1 MTDRSLECRIARS
14 KALQGRLESL
24 GSWSP
29 WVKCP
34 VERVSSRECHSHC
47 QCSSSQLCFWKGVR
61 EMPRLIRAGPPHS
74 GRRTSGKTSLMRWHP
89 SSLKMSCYCY
99 YRSNTQHKSIQTL
112 WKYSRQEW
120 EVPQWPPSQQ
130 SQVWAERPA
139 LTHSLPVAVSFV
151 IATPLLS
158 QCVQNKSRNEK
169 PT

>member
-14 KALQGRLESL
+14 KALQGTLESL

-112 WKYSRQEW
+112 RKYSRQEW
-120 EVPQWPPSQQ
+120 EVPHVTSIP
-130 SQVWAERPA
+130 AEPGVSRAPRPD
-139 LTHSLPVAVSFV
+139 TFTPCCSLFRRCNTSAFPMR
-151 IATPLLS
+151 P
-158 QCVQNKSRNEK
+158 
-169 PT
+169 